1 MFFYISLL
9 EKQIRAWDSPN
20 WRLGPNRGF
29 KFGCHLGSNS
39 INFQTWSNY
48 LPKRSTLS
56 VDYEN
61 VIFWSV
67 EVTWPQ
73 IRGIWGHLGSKPKHF
88 QTRTN
93 YISKWSSWFHGYEK
107 MVFEVDRLRGMWD
120 HLGSKSK
127 TFETLTVHIPKW
139 SSCSRDNE
147 KVVLEVSRG
156 HPTPNFGYF
165 GSFGVTI
172 QIF

>member
-1 MFFYISLL
+1 MQIFAKFCLLPVLCALSHLGMFFHISLH

-73 IRGIWGHLGSKPKHF
+73 IRGIWGHLGSSGLK
-88 QTRTN
+88 T
-93 YISKWSSWFHGYEK
+93 
-107 MVFEVDRLRGMWD
+107 
-120 HLGSKSK
+120 K
-127 TFETLTVHIPKW
+127 TFSNQDKLYIKMKLLIPWLRK
-139 SSCSRDNE
+139 SGF
-147 KVVLEVSRG
+147 RG
-156 HPTPNFGYF
+156 RPTPGDLR
-165 GSFGVTI
+165 SFGVKIKNFWNLDSSYTKMKLLLTW
-172 QIF
+172 